1 MGRGV
6 ISYSIIFISGI
17 YTSKFLSVL
26 NIVQEPAILIAASFI
41 TLLTSLFY
49 KKHYLKFIAMT
60 HVTLFVLGVSAYN
73 LQGISIDN
81 KIVTNRDKVICYAT
95 EGLKRF
101 ASNPEEHSI
110 LCALTLGVK
119 KEIPEHIKESYSNAG
134 VMHVLALSGLHI
146 GIIYLI
152 LSSILFPLNCS
163 FKLRRHKTFIILT
176 IICIYAFLTG
186 GAPSIIRASITIII
200 YSLSTILCRKSNK
213 WNKVALCALIMGIL
227 YPKEITQIG
236 AQLSFAAIIG
246 ILWLFP
252 IIEES
257 EKIVL
262 DKIKCNK
269 IIKGIVKRICDIVG
283 ISISCQIMT
292 LPLTALYFGG
302 YAHYFIIANLIAIPL
317 TTAILYILIAAIL
330 TMPIDFINGYLCT
343 SLSYVIRLMNSLV
356 EYLS

>member
-17 YTSKFLSVL
+17 YTSEFLSVF
-26 NIVQEPAILIAASFI
+26 NIAPEPTTLIATSSI
-41 TLLTSLFY
+41 ILLASLFY
-49 KKHYLKFIAMT
+49 KKNYLEFIVLT
-60 HVTLFVLGVSAYN
+60 HITLFILGISAYN
-73 LQGISIDN
+73 LQGISLEN
-81 KIVTNRDKVICYAT
+81 KLTTNREKVISYAT

-163 FKLRRHKTFIILT
+163 FKLRRYKTFIILT

-213 WNKVALCALIMGIL
+213 WSKIALCALTMGIL
-227 YPKEITQIG
+227 YPKDITTIG

-246 ILWLFP
+246 ILGIFP
-252 IIEES
+252 TIEES
-257 EKIVL
+257 EKIIL
-262 DKIKCNK
+262 SKIKCNK
-269 IIKGIVKRICDIVG
+269 AIKSIVKRILDIIG
-283 ISISCQIMT
+283 ISISCQIAT
-292 LPLTALYFGG
+292 LPLTLFYFGG

-330 TMPIDFINGYLCT
+330 TMPINFINGYLCT